1 LLQQG
6 SYVADIAYYYGEERN
21 LTEIFLDRFDHD
33 VPNGFAYDFF
43 NAEALLS
50 LTPAQDGAVAAPSGM
65 RYRVLFVPS
74 TVRHYSL
81 PVLRKLRDLVADGAV
96 LVAARPLG
104 GLGVQARDADVSAVV
119 DELWGPP
126 GAASEPRMYGRGRV
140 YAHPDLIA
148 ALNGEAISPDVAI
161 GEPCAGDCGLMSLH
175 RHTPEAD
182 IYFLSNRQN
191 AARTLRLTFR
201 VKDLVPELWRA
212 ESGVIQQLA
221 YRQTA
226 QGVEAQLRFDAND
239 AFFVVFRKTTPH
251 SPEFAA
257 QSAPVELMRIQGPW
271 QVRFQSGRGAPER
284 STFAQLRDLSTFE
297 DAGIRFFSGTASYS
311 TTISVSAQPASL
323 QRKWVL
329 DLGEVHELA
338 MVFLDGRLL
347 GTVWHAPFTIGLP
360 ADLKAGA
367 HALEI
372 RVDNLWVNRL
382 VGDKQPGATPVA
394 FAPQSPYSAN
404 SPLMPSGLIGPVRML
419 RE

>member
-1 LLQQG
+1 
-6 SYVADIAYYYGEERN
+6 
-21 LTEIFLDRFDHD
+21 
-33 VPNGFAYDFF
+33 
-43 NAEALLS
+43 LLS
-50 LTPAQDGAVAAPSGM
+50 LTPAPDSTVAAPSGM
-65 RYRVLFVPS
+65 RYRVLFVPA
-74 TVRHYSL
+74 TVRRYSL
-81 PVLRKLRDLVADGAV
+81 PVLQKLRGLVAEGAV

-104 GLGVQARDADVSAVV
+104 GLGVQARDAEVTLVV

-140 YAHPDLIA
+140 YAHPDLSA
-148 ALNGEAISPDVAI
+148 ALNAEAISPDVAI
-161 GEPCAGDCGLMSLH
+161 KEACAADCGLMSLH
-175 RHTPEAD
+175 RHTTDAD

-191 AARTLRLTFR
+191 AARTLHTAFR
-201 VKDLVPELWRA
+201 VKNLVPELWRA
-212 ESGVIQQLA
+212 ESGDIQPLA
-221 YRQTA
+221 YRLTP
-226 QGVEAQLRFDAND
+226 QGVEVQLRFEAND
-239 AFFVVFRKTTPH
+239 AYFVIFRETTPH
-251 SPEFAA
+251 SLEFTV
-257 QSAPVELMRIQGPW
+257 QPAPSELMTVKGPW
-271 QVRFQSGRGAPER
+271 QVRFQSGRGAPEH
-284 STFAQLRDLSTFE
+284 SAFAQLRDLSSFA

-311 TTISVSAQPASL
+311 TTLSLPARPPSP
-323 QRKWVL
+323 QRKWLL

-338 MVFLDGRLL
+338 AVFLDGRLL